1 MSEMVKKE
9 TDGNLATVERT
20 RSTTTYTP
28 RFDIVEVDDELT
40 LYGDLPGVAPENL
53 EVRFENE
60 HLIVHGR
67 VEPRHE
73 ERQHVYGEY
82 GIGDFYREFRINEAV
97 DAGKNEAEL
106 KDGVLTLHLP
116 KAEAIKP
123 KRIEV
128 KSE

>member
-1 MSEMVKKE
+1 MNEMIKKE
-9 TDGNLATVERT
+9 NGGNLATVERT

-28 RFDIVEVDDELT
+28 RFDIVEVGDELT

-53 EVRFENE
+53 EVRFEND

-73 ERQHVYGEY
+73 DRQHLYSEY

-97 DAGKNEAEL
+97 DVAKIEAEL

-116 KAEAIKP
+116 KVESIKP

>member
-1 MSEMVKKE
+1 MSDMVKKE
-9 TDGNLATVERT
+9 PDKNVATVERT

-28 RFDIVEVDDELT
+28 RFDILETADELT
-40 LYGDLPGVAPENL
+40 LYGDLPGVSPENL
-53 EVRFENE
+53 EIRFENE
-60 HLIVHGR
+60 HVIVHGR

-73 ERQHVYGEY
+73 GREHVYGEY

-97 DAGKNEAEL
+97 DAEKIEAEL

-128 KSE
+128 KSG

>member
-1 MSEMVKKE
+1 MSEIVKKE
-9 TDGNLATVERT
+9 ADNVAAVERT

-28 RFDIVEVDDELT
+28 RFDIVETDEELT
-40 LYGDLPGVAPENL
+40 LYGDMPGVEPDDL

-60 HLIVHGR
+60 HLIVDGR
-67 VEPRHE
+67 VAPRHKDR
-73 ERQHVYGEY
+73 ERVYGEY
-82 GIGDFYREFRINEAV
+82 GIGDFYREFRVNEVV
-97 DAGKNEAEL
+97 DANKISAEM

-116 KAEAIKP
+116 KVEAIKP

>member
-1 MSEMVKKE
+1 MSEMVRKE
-9 TDGNLATVERT
+9 TENVPAVERT

-28 RFDIVEVDDELT
+28 RFDIVETDDELI
-40 LYGDLPGVAPENL
+40 LYGDMPGVEPDDL

-60 HLIVHGR
+60 HVIVDGR
-67 VEPRHE
+67 VTPRQE
-73 ERQHVYGEY
+73 GREHVYGEY
-82 GIGDFYREFRINEAV
+82 GIGDFYREFRVNEAV
-97 DAGKNEAEL
+97 DANKISAEL

-128 KSE
+128 KFD

>member
-1 MSEMVKKE
+1 MSEIAKKE
-9 TDGNLATVERT
+9 PENMASVERT

-28 RFDIVEVDDELT
+28 RFDIVETDDELV
-40 LYGDLPGVAPENL
+40 LYGDMPGVDPEEL

-60 HLIVHGR
+60 HVIVDGR
-67 VEPRHE
+67 VAPRHQDRE
-73 ERQHVYGEY
+73 HIYGEY
-82 GIGDFYREFRINEAV
+82 GIGDFYREFRVNEAV
-97 DAGKNEAEL
+97 DPGKISAEL

>member
-1 MSEMVKKE
+1 MSEIVKKE
-9 TDGNLATVERT
+9 ADNMATVERT

-28 RFDIVEVDDELT
+28 RFDIVETDDELT
-40 LYGDLPGVAPENL
+40 LYGDMPGVEPDDL

-60 HLIVHGR
+60 HLIVDGR
-67 VEPRHE
+67 VAPRHE
-73 ERQHVYGEY
+73 DRERVYGEY
-82 GIGDFYREFRINEAV
+82 GIGDFYREFRVNEAV
-97 DAGKNEAEL
+97 DANKIFAEL

-116 KAEAIKP
+116 KVEAIKP

>member
-1 MSEMVKKE
+1 MTEMVKKE
-9 TDGNLATVERT
+9 TDGNLTTVERT

-28 RFDIVEVDDELT
+28 RFDIVETDDELI
-40 LYGDLPGVAPENL
+40 LCGDLPGVAPEDL
-53 EVRFENE
+53 EVRYENE
-60 HLIVHGR
+60 HLIVHGQ
-67 VEPRHE
+67 VHSRHE
-73 ERQHVYGEY
+73 GREHVYGEY
-82 GIGDFYREFRINEAV
+82 GIGDFYREFRISETV
-97 DAGKNEAEL
+97 DTNKIDAEL